1 MSAAGDCIFC
11 KIASGEA
18 RADRVLE
25 DDRLVAF
32 RDAHPRGPLHVLVI
46 PRAHV
51 TSLADTEDEALIGHL
66 FATAARIAK
75 DAGYS
80 GRGFRVFANAGSDSG
95 QIVPHLHVHVVAGRR
110 LGDPA

>member
-1 MSAAGDCIFC
+1 MTSAKDCIFC

-18 RADRVLE
+18 RAERVIE

-32 RDAHPRGPLHVLVI
+32 KDAHPRGPLHVLVI
-46 PRAHV
+46 PRDHIN
-51 TSLADTEDEALIGHL
+51 SLADMDDEPLIGHL

-80 GRGFRVFANAGSDSG
+80 ERGFRVFANAGADGG
-95 QIVPHLHVHVVAGRR
+95 QLVPHLHVHVVAGRR